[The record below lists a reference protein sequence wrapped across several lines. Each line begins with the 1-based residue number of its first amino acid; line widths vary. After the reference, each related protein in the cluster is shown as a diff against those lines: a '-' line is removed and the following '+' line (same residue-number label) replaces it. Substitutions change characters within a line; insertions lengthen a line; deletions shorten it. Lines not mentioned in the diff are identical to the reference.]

1 MKNDA
6 GKTVLQEKCEVR
18 AVDVVEAIERRRSIR
33 RFKND
38 PIPEA
43 MIHRILEA
51 ARLAPSAENAQ
62 PWSFIVVRDRQ
73 TKGALARLC
82 FRQESLIRQA
92 PVLIAAC
99 GERKRFRMASR
110 IFDQMIRNRL
120 PFADLSVEA
129 SAEYFA
135 FLRDR
140 VRSLDENQLR
150 AMARE
155 GLAIAVS
162 FLVLA
167 ATELE
172 LGTCWTEN
180 FDPNRAGKILE
191 VPDEVEV
198 CWLIVVGFPAEE
210 PPARARY
217 GLERIVH
224 WERYGNRKPAPGADQ
239 PEGGPA
245 G

>member
-1 MKNDA
+1 MD
-6 GKTVLQEKCEVR
+6 VL
-18 AVDVVEAIERRRSIR
+18 EAIQRRRSIR
-33 RFKND
+33 RFKTD
-38 PIPEA
+38 PVPEA

-73 TKGALARLC
+73 TKDALAQLC
-82 FRQESLIRQA
+82 FKQESLIRQG

-110 IFDQMIRNRL
+110 IFDQMIRNRV

-140 VRSLDENQLR
+140 VRSLDEDQLR
-150 AMARE
+150 AIARE
-155 GLAIAVS
+155 SLAIAVS

-167 ATELE
+167 ATELG

-180 FDPNRAGKILE
+180 FDPHGAGEILE
-191 VPDEVEV
+191 VPDQVEV

-210 PPARARY
+210 PSARARY
-217 GLERIVH
+217 GLERIAH
-224 WERYGNRKPAPGADQ
+224 WERYGSRKPIPG
-239 PEGGPA
+239 EPA
-245 G
+245 